1 MTEKNTGGKI
11 FQKDIPS
18 QEPSNSEL
26 NRYALPD
33 HGWKVPMRRKALA
46 ESFLGKI
53 VRISIDRP
61 IGSTHPKYKGL
72 IYPINYGFIPNVWSE
87 DCEELD
93 VYLLGVNKPKKEF
106 IGKIIGIVHRKDD
119 VEDKLVM
126 APKSMK
132 FTQNEIAEQ
141 VYFQERYYEIEIE
154 AMDQKSCGAVI
165 FKKENG
171 NVNILCLFQQHSQTY
186 SVPKGHM
193 EAFETEEETAK
204 REIKEETGLSV
215 NFVPGFRET
224 IAYALPGGKQKTVV
238 LFLAECT
245 EQPKIEIGEIS
256 SDRWLSMQEAIATL
270 PEWYHSVLEK
280 AEKALIHFVSEQ

>member
-1 MTEKNTGGKI
+1 MAEKKTGGKI
-11 FQKDIPS
+11 CRKDIPS
-18 QEPSNSEL
+18 QTLSSSAL
-26 NRYALPD
+26 NQYGLLDDNPKAP
-33 HGWKVPMRRKALA
+33 VRRKALA

-61 IGSTHPKYKGL
+61 IGSAHPKYKGL

-87 DCEELD
+87 DGEELD
-93 VYLLGVNKPKKEF
+93 VYLLGLNKPKKEF
-106 IGKIIGIVHRKDD
+106 TGKIIGIVYRKDD

-126 APKSMK
+126 APKGMK
-132 FTQNEIAEQ
+132 FTQNEITEQ

-215 NFVPGFRET
+215 DFVPGFREM
-224 IAYALPGGKQKTVV
+224 IAYELPGGKQKTVV

-245 EQPKIEIGEIS
+245 EQPKIEMDEIS
-256 SDRWLSMQEAIATL
+256 TYRWLSVQEAMETL
-270 PEWYHSVLEK
+270 PEWYHTVIKK
-280 AEKALIHFVSEQ
+280 AEAFCCTL